1 MLTFGIESLLFTW
14 STVGLTI
21 DEKAGLALDFRAMQ
35 SMVDLTVA
43 EEAGLALDLHVM
55 LFRLQLSIARY
66 GQLQFGSMVD
76 ALKLASSWHK
86 H

>member
-1 MLTFGIESLLFTW
+1 MLTFGIESLLLTW
-14 STVGLTI
+14 SKVGLTI
-21 DEKAGLALDFRAMQ
+21 DEKAGLALDFHSMQ

-55 LFRLQLSIARY
+55 LFRPQLSIARC
-66 GQLQFGSMVD
+66 GQLQFESMVD
-76 ALKLASSWHK
+76 ALKLTSGWHK